1 MVSVVYLHEDTP
13 IDSDF
18 HKADDSDM
26 VVQSGAD
33 WMDIN
38 ATLKDKGIPLFFP
51 VSDIVSLRIST
62 AKCKRRL
69 ILAPLQL

>member
-1 MVSVVYLHEDTP
+1 MVSVLFQHEDTH
-13 IDSDF
+13 IDNDF

-51 VSDIVSLRIST
+51 VSFVI
-62 AKCKRRL
+62 AW
-69 ILAPLQL
+69 